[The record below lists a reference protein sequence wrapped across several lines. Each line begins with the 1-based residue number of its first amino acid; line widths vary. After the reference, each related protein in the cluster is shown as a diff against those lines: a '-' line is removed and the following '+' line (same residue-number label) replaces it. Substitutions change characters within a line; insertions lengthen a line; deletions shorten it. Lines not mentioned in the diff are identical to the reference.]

1 MAEIQVGLGAVV
13 GDEDL
18 AVLQGAHGTRVHI
31 HVGVQLLAGHLEAAA
46 LQQSAQRG
54 GGDAFAQT
62 GDDAAG
68 HENKF
73 CHSILL
79 YLQIVLKHM
88 LSRCGGAVLQ
98 IYHCAGS

>member
-1 MAEIQVGLGAVV
+1 MAEVQIGLGTVV

-18 AVLQGAHGTRVHI
+18 AVLQGAHGTRVHV

-68 HENKF
+68 HENKL
-73 CHSILL
+73 CHNGSPL
-79 YLQIVLKHM
+79 
-88 LSRCGGAVLQ
+88 
-98 IYHCAGS
+98 IYRYSLP